1 MDRLDARTEALIKK
15 HSTLRQSMR
24 TLKASMLKEAKS
36 LTLDVLELDEKIE
49 AMHKRV
55 NRNEKMLIV
64 MLGLWCVAAGL
75 MLFVGML

>member
-1 MDRLDARTEALIKK
+1 MLD
-15 HSTLRQSMR
+15 
-24 TLKASMLKEAKS
+24 
-36 LTLDVLELDEKIE
+36 LDEKIE
-49 AMHKRV
+49 LMHKRL